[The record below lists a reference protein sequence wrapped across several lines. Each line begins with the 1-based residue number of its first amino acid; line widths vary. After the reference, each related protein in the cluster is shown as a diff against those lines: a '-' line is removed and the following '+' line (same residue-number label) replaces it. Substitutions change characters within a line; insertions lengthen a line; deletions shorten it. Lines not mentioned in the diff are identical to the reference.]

1 MNCPKCEFYES
12 EVIDSRKSPFQVRR
26 RRVCVKCGFKWTTYE
41 VDSEIYKK
49 AMLKKKV
56 EKQLRSILKSYVKSL
71 SAKEQSEFFDEI

>member
-41 VDSEIYKK
+41 VDAEIYRD
-49 AMLKKKV
+49 AMMKKKV
-56 EKQLRSILKSYVKSL
+56 ERQLRSILKSYVKNL
-71 SAKEQSEFFDEI
+71 SAREQSKFFDEI